1 MTLTFLNPTSTV
13 QVDAVPAFPVGA
25 LTGTRVALIDNS
37 KENAGYLLGVVGQ
50 RLVERFGGNVD
61 GELLVCGRERGH
73 GHACA
78 VERNAVTE
86 SYVVEIAVGRDDAES
101 LAVG

>member
-1 MTLTFLNPTSTV
+1 VTLTFLNPTSTV

-50 RLVERFGGNVD
+50 RLVERFGV
-61 GELLVCGRERGH
+61 EL
-73 GHACA
+73 
-78 VERNAVTE
+78 VTHRKRVASE
-86 SYVVEIAVGRDDAES
+86 PLAADALDEIARTCGLVLTGLGD
-101 LAVG
+101 